1 MFKYDD
7 KKTFSDLVQKIV
19 RTDGIGYMEAVLEAC
34 QELEIE
40 PEVAAKLLEKPIVEK
55 VEGEA
60 RECNLLPRGGS
71 LPM

>member
-7 KKTFSDLVQKIV
+7 KKTFSEKVQSIV
-19 RTDGIGYMEAVLEAC
+19 RKDGGSYMEAVLEVC

-55 VEGEA
+55 LEGEA